1 MPTPGKPIR
10 TALIVSDLGHEL
22 AGRLERRHP
31 DLEVRYVERAADLK
45 ASLAGSDFDA
55 VFSIKLTQPAYVD
68 QQIILQHGSVR
79 FFQVG
84 GSGYEHLGSWDPAR
98 VTVANC
104 AGVLAPYLAETV
116 TGAML
121 ALNGNFP
128 RYLAQQRE
136 HKWEQRAFRPLAG
149 QTLLVVGL
157 GAIGGHVAANA
168 RALGMRV
175 LAVNRSAKSHSAVER
190 AYGFDQIDTALPLAD
205 VVSLHLRLTPE
216 TRGLLDARRLGLMKP
231 GAMLINTSRGAVVD
245 ERALIAALQQGLI
258 GSAYLDVF
266 AVEPLPRESP
276 LWAMANVML
285 TPHASDNAIG
295 WSAMFLDVFAGNI
308 ERWNRGEPLVNVVRP

>member
-1 MPTPGKPIR
+1 MPTPRAPIR
-10 TALIVSDLGHEL
+10 SALIVSDLAHEF
-22 AGRLERRHP
+22 AGQLERRHP
-31 DLEVRYVERAADLK
+31 DLEVCYVERAADLE
-45 ASLAGSDFDA
+45 ASLAGSDFEA
-55 VFSIKLTQPAYVD
+55 VFSIKLTPPAHVD

-98 VTVANC
+98 VAVANC

-128 RYLAQQRE
+128 RYLAQQHER
-136 HKWEQRAFRPLAG
+136 KWEQLAFRPLVG

-157 GAIGGHVAANA
+157 GAIGGQVAANA
-168 RALGMRV
+168 KALGMRV
-175 LAVNRSAKSHSAVER
+175 IAVNRSAKAHGAIDR
-190 AYGFDQIDTALPLAD
+190 AYSFDQIDTALPLAD

-231 GAMLINTSRGAVVD
+231 GAMLINTSRGAIVD
-245 ERALIAALQQGLI
+245 ELALIAALQQRQI
-258 GSAYLDVF
+258 GTAHLDVF
-266 AVEPLPRESP
+266 AVEPLPKESP
-276 LWAMANVML
+276 LWAMANVMV
-285 TPHASDNAIG
+285 TPHASDNAMG
-295 WSAMFLDVFAGNI
+295 WSSMFLEAFADNI
-308 ERWNRGEPLVNVVRP
+308 GRWNKGEPLLNVVRP